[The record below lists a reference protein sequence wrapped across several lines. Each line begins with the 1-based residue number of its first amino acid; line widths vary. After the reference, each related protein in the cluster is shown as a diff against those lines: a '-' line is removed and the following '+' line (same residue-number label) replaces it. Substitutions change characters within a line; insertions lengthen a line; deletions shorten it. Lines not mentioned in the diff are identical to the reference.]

1 MRNLVIRCFLVV
13 LVLSILFVLNILYGA
28 VDIPVKEV
36 ASALM
41 GRGTSKASWSFI
53 VLYSRVPQAVT
64 AALSGS
70 ALAVSGLLLQT
81 AFRNP
86 LADPSIFGISGGA
99 GVGVALAM
107 LLFGGTVTMGTYT
120 VSGFVAI
127 FIAAFVGAIAV
138 MGIIFFFS
146 SMVRNNVML
155 LIIGVMVGYVSSSIV
170 SLLSYFATEEG
181 AKSYLVWGM
190 GDFSGVSISQVSTF
204 ALVVAVGLT
213 GALLL
218 LKPLNLLLLGERYA
232 ANLGIGVTTVR
243 NCLLVITGLLTAIV
257 TACCGPVSFIGL
269 AVPHIVRLFIRVSD
283 HRVLVPV
290 TMAMGAVVALG
301 CNLLCVLPAG
311 GELLPLNAVTPIIGA
326 PVVIYIILR
335 NQR

>member
-1 MRNLVIRCFLVV
+1 MRKLVFRCFVVV
-13 LVLSILFVLNILYGA
+13 LMMCALFVLNILYGA
-28 VDIPVKEV
+28 VDIPFREV
-36 ASALM
+36 VSALM
-41 GRGTSKASWSFI
+41 GHGTSKASWTFI
-53 VLYSRVPQAVT
+53 VLESRLPQAIT
-64 AALSGS
+64 ATLAGS

-107 LLFGGTVTMGTYT
+107 LLFGGTVTMGAYT
-120 VSGFVAI
+120 ASGFVAI
-127 FIAAFVGAIAV
+127 FMAAFVGAMAV

-170 SLLSYFATEEG
+170 SLLSYFATDEG

-190 GDFSGVSISQVSTF
+190 GDFSGVSISHVPAF
-204 ALVVAVGLT
+204 ALVVAVGLI
-213 GALLL
+213 GAFLLV
-218 LKPLNLLLLGERYA
+218 KPLNLLLLGERYA
-232 ANLGIGVTTVR
+232 ANLGIGVTAVR
-243 NCLLVITGLLTAIV
+243 NWLLVITGILTAIV
-257 TACCGPVSFIGL
+257 TACCGPISFIGL

-311 GELLPLNAVTPIIGA
+311 GELIPLNAVTPIVGA
-326 PVVIYIILR
+326 PVVIYIVLR